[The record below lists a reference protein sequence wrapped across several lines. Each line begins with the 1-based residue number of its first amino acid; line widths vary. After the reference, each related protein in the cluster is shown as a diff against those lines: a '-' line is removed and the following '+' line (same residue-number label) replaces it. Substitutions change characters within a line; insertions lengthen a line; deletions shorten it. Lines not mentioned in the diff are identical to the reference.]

1 MVFVSLRGTQLDSS
15 HLESHVVL
23 VLYPLGMQSPG
34 WLEHGPLKW
43 LTHLAGKLLLPSRL
57 QVSVPLSPQVCL
69 SDPR

>member
-1 MVFVSLRGTQLDSS
+1 MVFVALRGTQLDSS
-15 HLESHVVL
+15 HLESHMAL

-34 WLEHGPLKW
+34 WLEHGPRRW

-57 QVSVPLSPQVCL
+57 RVSVPLSPQVCL